1 MIDSMEAVR
10 ILERTNVQCPAK
22 VNLFLEITG
31 KRRDGYHNL
40 ATLFAKI
47 GIFDMLELRTA
58 AVGPI
63 ELTVENAGPHV
74 PIGPENIVYKA
85 ADQFRKAFRV
95 KCGVKILLKKNVP
108 VGAGLGGG
116 SADAAGTL
124 LGMERVFGLEGKKG
138 VRPKLKKLAQGLGAD
153 VPFFLQEAPF
163 CIGTGIG
170 ERLKPLTVQKALPWM
185 VLVYPRQAIAT
196 AKVYQG
202 LPPLRRSDVLTH
214 VNQLDTLQKKLKGGR
229 PISEWA
235 DLLFNRLE
243 EVVLPIHPEVLQ
255 AKRLLAQLG
264 ARGTL
269 MSGSGSSVF
278 GFASSHSEG
287 EKIRSKLQGYPW
299 QVFVTSCLG

>member
-1 MIDSMEAVR
+1 MEPVR

-47 GIFDMLELRTA
+47 SVFDMLEIRTA
-58 AVGPI
+58 PLGPL
-63 ELTVENAGPHV
+63 ELVVENAGPHV
-74 PIGPENIVYKA
+74 PTGPENIVIKA
-85 ADQFRKAFRV
+85 AEAFRKMFRV
-95 KCGVKILLKKNVP
+95 GCGAKILLKKNIP

-116 SADAAGTL
+116 SSDAAGAL
-124 LGMERVFGLEGKKG
+124 LGMERVFGLEGKQG
-138 VRPKLKKLAQGLGAD
+138 VRPKLKRLAKSLGAD
-153 VPFFLQEAPF
+153 VPFFMQDEPF
-163 CIGTGIG
+163 CLGTGIG
-170 ERLKPLTVQKALPWM
+170 EKLKPVHVPRALPWM

-202 LPPLRRSDVLTH
+202 LPALRRSDVLTR
-214 VNQLDTLQKKLKGGR
+214 VTQLSTLQKKLSTGR

-235 DLLFNRLE
+235 DLVFNRLE
-243 EVVLPIHPEVLQ
+243 EVVLPIHPEVRQ
-255 AKRLLAQLG
+255 AKRLLVQLG
-264 ARGTL
+264 ARGVL

-287 EKIRSKLQGYPW
+287 ERIRSKLQGYPW
-299 QVFVTSCLG
+299 HVFLTGCLG